1 MWSTQRVY
9 FWFIIFG
16 LLHFRNQPCGLINGS
31 WFFLMP
37 QFITWWFMGNTA
49 VPHCLVMNGDALD
62 TISSR
67 APGRAGRSGRYPI
80 NWRFNGNLIVHSEDF
95 PAMFDLRVKNLWLAD
110 SQLEV
115 FNVLFEEV
123 WNISCYDVHCGC
135 GFAWKWGTSK
145 KTVVYCHFSPQYG
158 NFKMYPRFKH
168 AAKIWR
174 WLYKLIYYYNIS

>member
-1 MWSTQRVY
+1 MVHG
-9 FWFIIFG
+9 F
-16 LLHFRNQPCGLINGS
+16 S
-31 WFFLMP
+31 WCP
-37 QFITWWFMGNTA
+37 N
-49 VPHCLVMNGDALD
+49 
-62 TISSR
+62 SSR
-67 APGRAGRSGRYPI
+67 DDSWAIQQCLIAWWWMVMPSILSAPGRAGRSGRYPI